1 MFRLGLLSILLLA
14 PTFAQEDDNSLP
26 ASNTLPT
33 TGTSSTSILHLG
45 GDVVPTG
52 PGVSYLSISSTRTL
66 NTSGEIPLLA
76 STTVGNN
83 GSSIVAAATTS
94 GSSTSSIAVTLLQ
107 GSRETDPAANNTAI
121 GNNTSSRTSSSAQPT
136 NTQPCNNYPEFC
148 NRKYSNITEVAA
160 HNSPFVAPNNAAA
173 NQALNV
179 FDQLNDGVRMLTG
192 QTHLVNGTMYFCHTT
207 CDLLNSG
214 TAEDYFRDIVRWV
227 RRHPYDVVTLLI
239 GNGDLIKIHEYID
252 PLEKSGINRYAFVPP
267 KMPMRIDDWPT
278 LSEMILMQKRIVIWM
293 DYNADQL
300 TVPYVMDEFSQMW
313 ETPFSPT
320 NRSFP
325 CTQERPPDLSR
336 EDAVQRLYLANH
348 NLNTQITLAG
358 FSLLVATVS
367 LLNETN
373 SVSGYGSLGLMADEC
388 SGACPKVH
396 QSESESGSEHF

>member
-1 MFRLGLLSILLLA
+1 MVQLRLLPILLLA
-14 PTFAQEDDNSLP
+14 QVFAQEDDNNSLP

-66 NTSGEIPLLA
+66 NTSGEIPVLA
-76 STTVGNN
+76 STIAGNN
-83 GSSIVAAATTS
+83 GSSIVAGATTS
-94 GSSTSSIAVTLLQ
+94 GSSTSSIAATLLQ
-107 GSRETDPAANNTAI
+107 GSRPTNPAANNTAI
-121 GNNTSSRTSSSAQPT
+121 ASQTSSSAQPT

-148 NRKYSNITEVAA
+148 GRKYSNITQVAA
-160 HNSPFVAPNNAAA
+160 HNSPFVVPNNAAA

-192 QTHLVNGTMYFCHTT
+192 QTHLVNGTMYYCHTT
-207 CDLLNSG
+207 CDLLNAG
-214 TAEDYFRDIVRWV
+214 TAENYFRDIVRWV

-239 GNGDLIKIHEYID
+239 GNGDLVNIHEYIG
-252 PLEKSGINRYAFVPP
+252 PLERSGIDRYAFVPP
-267 KMPMRIDDWPT
+267 KMPMRLDDWPT

-300 TVPYVMDEFSQMW
+300 TVPYIMDEFSQMW

-367 LLNETN
+367 LLDETN
-373 SVSGYGSLGLMADEC
+373 NVSGYGSLGVMADEC
-388 SGACPKVH
+388 NGGCPPIH
-396 QSESESGSEHF
+396 ESVNRIRIF